1 VNKLQSHNV
10 KKIETGEK
18 RPRDFNRK
26 LRIYQI
32 IDTMFFELDKSKR
45 KFITMII
52 VSSIII
58 VLNLSIFIL
67 GDNTLPINPEGFV
80 SFSSTLV
87 LITSLVFGGS
97 LIVRDFEQPI
107 GNILFPKISKTRL
120 LTGRLIVFGGS
131 LIVRDFEQPIGNILF
146 PKISKTRLLTGRLIA
161 VLVMNLTVISYF
173 YFSSILVIYG
183 LNGQIPLELYYS
195 LIYAGIYSILVLTF
209 IIFLSSNMKS
219 SNVVT
224 ILSLFAIILI
234 FPIFEVLFVILW
246 PDFEPV
252 FLLTYYARPITG
264 VFTGT
269 SGGNVFDIVNTD
281 TGESLLRFV
290 KSPSPLIVFFG
301 VSILSSLF
309 IFLSY
314 VQYERR
320 QNH

>member
-1 VNKLQSHNV
+1 MQSHNV

-120 LTGRLIVFGGS
+120 LTGRLI
-131 LIVRDFEQPIGNILF
+131 
-146 PKISKTRLLTGRLIA
+146 A
-161 VLVMNLTVISYF
+161 VLVMNYF

>member
-1 VNKLQSHNV
+1 MS
-10 KKIETGEK
+10 
-18 RPRDFNRK
+18 
-26 LRIYQI
+26 
-32 IDTMFFELDKSKR
+32 FEWDKSKR

-58 VLNLSIFIL
+58 VLNLSIFII
-67 GDNTLPINPEGFV
+67 GDNALPINPEGFV
-80 SFSSTLV
+80 SFSSTLIV
-87 LITSLVFGGS
+87 ITSLVFGGS

-107 GNILFPKISKTRL
+107 GNILFPK
-120 LTGRLIVFGGS
+120 V
-131 LIVRDFEQPIGNILF
+131 
-146 PKISKTRLLTGRLIA
+146 SKTRLLTGRLIA
-161 VLVMNLTVISYF
+161 VLVMNLTVISYY
-173 YFSSILVIYG
+173 YFSSILIIYG

-234 FPIFEVLFVILW
+234 FPIFEVIFVILW

-264 VFTGT
+264 VLVGT
-269 SGGNVFDIVNTD
+269 SGGNFFDIVNTD

-290 KSPSPLIVFFG
+290 KSPSPLMVFVG
-301 VSILSSLF
+301 VSVLSSLF
-309 IFLSY
+309 LIFSY

>member
-120 LTGRLIVFGGS
+120 LTGRLI
-131 LIVRDFEQPIGNILF
+131 
-146 PKISKTRLLTGRLIA
+146 A
-161 VLVMNLTVISYF
+161 VLVMNYF

>member
-1 VNKLQSHNV
+1 MQPYSI
-10 KKIETGEK
+10 KKVENSEK
-18 RPRDFNRK
+18 NTKDFNK
-26 LRIYQI
+26 KVQIYQI
-32 IDTMFFELDKSKR
+32 IDTMSFELDKSKR

-87 LITSLVFGGS
+87 FITSL
-97 LIVRDFEQPI
+97 
-107 GNILFPKISKTRL
+107 
-120 LTGRLIVFGGS
+120 VFGGS

-173 YFSSILVIYG
+173 YFSSILVIFG

-195 LIYAGIYSILVLTF
+195 LIYAEIYSILVLTF

-224 ILSLFAIILI
+224 ILSLFAIIFI
-234 FPIFEVLFVILW
+234 FPIFEVLFLILW

-269 SGGNVFDIVNTD
+269 SGGNFLDIVNTD
-281 TGESLLRFV
+281 TGESLLRFI
-290 KSPSPLIVFFG
+290 KSPTPLIVFLG

-309 IFLSY
+309 IIFSY